1 MRFKSL
7 RWGIGG
13 LFVCGALWALVF
25 LSHRGGEGE
34 GSSPSSQLSSVL
46 DTPLTIAYD
55 QPLTTYDP
63 LISDVITRSYLVN
76 VYEGLVRFDRNFR
89 LEPAL
94 ALSWGMLDDTTWQF
108 KLRPGVTFHDGS
120 SFEARD
126 VVASLERAKADPLS
140 QLKDLVSSIER
151 IEVVDDYTLQ
161 FFTSRPDPILLNKLT
176 AVAITPSEQTEFAD
190 QPMGSGPYRF
200 VGVKD
205 EPYSTWTF
213 NRYENYW
220 GEIPSH
226 SVLHLVALPDKFK
239 RYEAF
244 VSGDVDVLAQ
254 VPPVFVNPLLKSGYP
269 IARQPSLEVNFLL
282 FGWPD
287 PNASLRHLAVRQA
300 IAHALDPEA
309 LIQFTSGF
317 AHPVNQFV
325 SRGVF
330 GYNPAL
336 PDATYDMTLART
348 LLESVNKPIA
358 LTLDLPNGL
367 ESLGH
372 YIQTQLAQLE
382 VEVTLQFF
390 SYEDYAARIQ
400 SGQSEFYFLGWRSD
414 LGDAGDFFAR
424 VVHSQTSKGEYG
436 TLNNGRYENESI
448 DQLIES
454 TEYNLLESERLQQLQ
469 DLMQW
474 VVEKDQIGVPLFET
488 DVLTAI
494 QPGLIWEPRFDNFI
508 LATDVH

>member
-1 MRFKSL
+1 
-7 RWGIGG
+7 
-13 LFVCGALWALVF
+13 
-25 LSHRGGEGE
+25 
-34 GSSPSSQLSSVL
+34 
-46 DTPLTIAYD
+46 
-55 QPLTTYDP
+55 
-63 LISDVITRSYLVN
+63 
-76 VYEGLVRFDRNFR
+76 
-89 LEPAL
+89 
-94 ALSWGMLDDTTWQF
+94 
-108 KLRPGVTFHDGS
+108 
-120 SFEARD
+120 
-126 VVASLERAKADPLS
+126 
-140 QLKDLVSSIER
+140 
-151 IEVVDDYTLQ
+151 
-161 FFTSRPDPILLNKLT
+161 
-176 AVAITPSEQTEFAD
+176 
-190 QPMGSGPYRF
+190 
-200 VGVKD
+200 
-205 EPYSTWTF
+205 
-213 NRYENYW
+213 
-220 GEIPSH
+220 
-226 SVLHLVALPDKFK
+226 
-239 RYEAF
+239 
-244 VSGDVDVLAQ
+244 
-254 VPPVFVNPLLKSGYP
+254 
-269 IARQPSLEVNFLL
+269 
-282 FGWPD
+282 
-287 PNASLRHLAVRQA
+287 
-300 IAHALDPEA
+300 
-309 LIQFTSGF
+309 
-317 AHPVNQFV
+317 
-325 SRGVF
+325 
-330 GYNPAL
+330 
-336 PDATYDMTLART
+336 MTLART